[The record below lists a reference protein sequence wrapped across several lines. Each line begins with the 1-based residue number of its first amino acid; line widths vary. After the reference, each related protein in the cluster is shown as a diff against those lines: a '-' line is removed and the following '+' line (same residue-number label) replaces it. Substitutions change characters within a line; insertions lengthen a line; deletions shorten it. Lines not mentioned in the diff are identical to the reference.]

1 MSHMSVLTLRLK
13 NETRMCLVQGM
24 FMKKN
29 EIKKEEDVIN
39 FLRDKTEFERAVL
52 VATFKIPKG
61 KVSTYKRIAEKIG
74 KPNAYRAVANALH
87 KNPLAPI
94 VPCHRVV
101 KSDGGFG
108 GEKKGAESRR
118 NLLEKEGIP
127 IENGRVQISEEI
139 FV

>member
-1 MSHMSVLTLRLK
+1 M
-13 NETRMCLVQGM
+13 
-24 FMKKN
+24 
-29 EIKKEEDVIN
+29 KKEEIKSEGDVIN

-74 KPNAYRAVANALH
+74 KPCAYRAVGNALH

-101 KSDGGFG
+101 KYDGGFG

-127 IENGRVQISEEI
+127 IENGRVEINEEI
-139 FV
+139 LI